1 MTTGTFLLLVVAG
14 LAAGLSGS
22 VAGLASLFSYPA
34 LLAVGLPAT
43 TANVTNTVALLANS
57 VGSVAGSRP
66 ELAGPGHHM
75 KRLLPLSL
83 LGGAAGA
90 GLLLITPA
98 GGFERIVPFLVAGA
112 SVVLLLQPRI
122 RTAAA
127 ETANRTSPPV
137 LAGMVAVAVYG
148 GYFGAAAGVLQLAL
162 LLVALPVS
170 LLQAN
175 GLKNV
180 LSGAANAVAA
190 IGFALF
196 GPVAWSAVLPLAL
209 GLLVGGRLGP
219 VLARRL
225 PTGVLRVGIALAGI
239 GLAVKLGLDAF

>member
-1 MTTGTFLLLVVAG
+1 MTAGTFALLVVAG
-14 LAAGLSGS
+14 IAAGLSGS
-22 VAGLASLFSYPA
+22 IAGLASLFSYPA
-34 LLAVGLPAT
+34 LLATGLPAT

-57 VGSVAGSRP
+57 VGSVAGSGP
-66 ELAGPGHHM
+66 ELAGQGRHV
-75 KRLLPLSL
+75 KRLLPISL
-83 LGGAAGA
+83 VGGAAGA

-98 GGFERIVPFLVAGA
+98 GGFERIVPFLVGGA
-112 SVVLLLQPRI
+112 SIVLLLQPRI

-127 ETANRTSPPV
+127 ETSGPTTAPV
-137 LAGMVAVAVYG
+137 VIGMLAVAVYG
-148 GYFGAAAGVLQLAL
+148 GYFGAASGVLQLAL

-180 LSGAANAVAA
+180 LSGGANAVAA
-190 IGFALF
+190 VGFALF